1 MAGFARSGAA
11 RLASS
16 ALIGALLGALVP
28 IVALL
33 LLEPAKYGAFSTIYL
48 LFAYGVSLQYSVV
61 SEAWARARRK
71 YRKATAWA
79 NYSTALFVLA
89 ATVAIVAF
97 LVSLLVPELQAVAG
111 WLGAAVFLSVYRSG
125 ARYYWMSLGMVR
137 RVICSDLFG
146 IAAFVGAF
154 ILLRGS
160 EPIVVLAIAW
170 SLSALASAV
179 GVGLPALHR
188 GAGPLLWWRTHKRE
202 IGPLLSDSTL
212 MDLGAI
218 GAPFL
223 LVGFMGAANFGLYR
237 GIANAA
243 MPVRLVLDPLRPALG
258 RRPQA
263 FFFGKSALWLI
274 GITTLV
280 VATACYVALEFLVSG
295 FSIRLGTLSELSV
308 FALPSATFAAASFVG
323 TLYYIV
329 CRTNSDRRTIMTGR
343 ICQTVVVMALPV
355 LGFAT
360 LGLEGAIWGFA
371 ISASV
376 SAVIWM
382 MLAVPRAAQIGEA
395 VWSQRIYPSRPSTT
409 NGVNASKQRSR

>member
-1 MAGFARSGAA
+1 
-11 RLASS
+11 
-16 ALIGALLGALVP
+16 
-28 IVALL
+28 
-33 LLEPAKYGAFSTIYL
+33 
-48 LFAYGVSLQYSVV
+48 
-61 SEAWARARRK
+61 
-71 YRKATAWA
+71 
-79 NYSTALFVLA
+79 
-89 ATVAIVAF
+89 
-97 LVSLLVPELQAVAG
+97 
-111 WLGAAVFLSVYRSG
+111 
-125 ARYYWMSLGMVR
+125 
-137 RVICSDLFG
+137 
-146 IAAFVGAF
+146 
-154 ILLRGS
+154 
-160 EPIVVLAIAW
+160 
-170 SLSALASAV
+170 
-179 GVGLPALHR
+179 
-188 GAGPLLWWRTHKRE
+188 
-202 IGPLLSDSTL
+202 

-223 LVGFMGAANFGLYR
+223 LVGFMGPANFGLYR

-295 FSIRLGTLSELSV
+295 FSIRLGTLTELSV

-395 VWSQRIYPSRPSTT
+395 FWSQRIYPSRPSTT
-409 NGVNASKQRSR
+409 NGVKSSKQRSR